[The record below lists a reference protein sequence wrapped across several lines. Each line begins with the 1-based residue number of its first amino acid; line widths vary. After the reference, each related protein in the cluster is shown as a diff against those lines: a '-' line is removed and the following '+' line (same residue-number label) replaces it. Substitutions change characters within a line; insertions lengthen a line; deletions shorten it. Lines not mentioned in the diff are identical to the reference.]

1 MAPRRRTGRNAGA
14 AATLAVLLAAQA
26 GLPAAR
32 AEGVAAAGPGAAAV
46 TPPPAITTIPDAPQD
61 PSKDTARQNAPKDA
75 TRAGIDV
82 LTPGSDGFKPVTVAP
97 DPADAPK
104 PAAATEPARP
114 DAAPAQPASLPGNAA
129 PAETSP
135 APAEAAVPAL
145 PPPAPG
151 DPVAEVVAARLADP
165 NFTLIRRLNTKQREA
180 MQAFYALGAFK
191 SVWLTETGWSDAAKA
206 VIARLQAAGEDG
218 LDPLAYPI
226 PLLDPPHA
234 KPADRAEAD
243 LKLSAAAV
251 LYARDARGGRIE
263 PSRLSRFITPKLD
276 LPSADAVLTRLTPAG
291 SGAGGLLQ
299 AYNPGQPGYLALKAK
314 LASLRAQQPNRAVP
328 MVRLPKGPAL
338 KTGMRDP
345 RVPLIRARF
354 GLGGATDATAY
365 DEGVATA
372 VASFQRQRGMKA
384 SGVLDPATVAALAGP
399 APDRQEADL
408 LANMERWRWMPTD
421 LGRTHVFVNI
431 PEYKVR
437 VIRDGRVLD
446 EARVIVGKPDSPTP
460 IFSGEMTYAVVNPS
474 WTVPPSILKSQFLP
488 GLARDP
494 NYAARLGYQVVKRG
508 NGIAIRQPPGERNA
522 LGFIKFMFPND
533 HAVYLHDTPNRSLF
547 SRSERALSHGC
558 VRVDD
563 PFRFAQ
569 VVLGPR
575 WPTER
580 LKTLIG
586 KGERTVMLPEKLP
599 VHLAYFTLEA
609 DGSGPLRSLPDLY
622 GINARVKVALGLSTE
637 ALPPEAGH
645 KPKVAGS
652 RPAATPPGHPGAAPR
667 PHRDLAQQQ
676 QAAPRQ
682 SPRRPVAT
690 ATEPVEPAA
699 VQPAPDYFGE
709 TGAIRRG
716 WW

>member
-1 MAPRRRTGRNAGA
+1 MAPRRRIGRSAGA
-14 AATLAVLLAAQA
+14 AAALTVLLAAQP
-26 GLPAAR
+26 GLAR
-32 AEGVAAAGPGAAAV
+32 AEGPAAAPEAGGAVASVPA
-46 TPPPAITTIPDAPQD
+46 TATAPAITTIPDNPAPPLPD
-61 PSKDTARQNAPKDA
+61 AGPPKVATAPVAHEAAPEAAPIQPA
-75 TRAGIDV
+75 T
-82 LTPGSDGFKPVTVAP
+82 LPGT
-97 DPADAPK
+97 
-104 PAAATEPARP
+104 
-114 DAAPAQPASLPGNAA
+114 AAPAPSAETPPA
-129 PAETSP
+129 PAET
-135 APAEAAVPAL
+135 AAPAL

-165 NFTLIRRLNTKQREA
+165 NFSLIRRLGTKQREA

-191 SVWLTETGWSDAAKA
+191 SVWLAESGWSDAAKA

-234 KPADRAEAD
+234 TAADRAEAD

-251 LYARDARGGRIE
+251 LYARDARGGRLE

-291 SGAGGLLQ
+291 ASAGALLQ
-299 AYNPGQPGYLALKAK
+299 AFNPGQPGYLALKAK
-314 LASLRAQQPNRAVP
+314 LSAIRAQQPNRAVP

-338 KTGMRDP
+338 RTGMRDA

-354 GLGGATDATAY
+354 GISGASDATAY

-372 VASFQRQRGMKA
+372 VASFQRERGMKA

-399 APDRQEADL
+399 SPGKQEADL
-408 LANMERWRWMPTD
+408 LANMERWRWLPAD
-421 LGRTHVFVNI
+421 LGRTHVLVNI

-446 EARVIVGKPDSPTP
+446 ESRVIVGKPESPTP

-609 DGSGPLRSLPDLY
+609 DSTGTLRSLPDLY
-622 GINARVKVALGLSTE
+622 GVNARVKVALGLSNE
-637 ALPPEAGH
+637 PLPAEAGQ
-645 KPKVAGS
+645 KPKPAPKPPVATHHRDVAQQG
-652 RPAATPPGHPGAAPR
+652 GAPR
-667 PHRDLAQQQ
+667 PA
-676 QAAPRQ
+676 
-682 SPRRPVAT
+682 SRRPVAT
-690 ATEPVEPAA
+690 ATPSEEPAV

>member
-32 AEGVAAAGPGAAAV
+32 AEGVAAAAPGAVAT
-46 TPPPAITTIPDAPQD
+46 TPPPAITTIPDVP
-61 PSKDTARQNAPKDA
+61 KDSSGKDA

-82 LTPGSDGFKPVTVAP
+82 LPPGPDSFKPVTAVP

-104 PAAATEPARP
+104 PASTTEPAPVLP
-114 DAAPAQPASLPGNAA
+114 DSAPTQPASLPGN
-129 PAETSP
+129 P
-135 APAEAAVPAL
+135 APAEAAPAPAEAAAPAL

-291 SGAGGLLQ
+291 AAAGGLLQ

-408 LANMERWRWMPTD
+408 LANMERWRWLPAD

-431 PEYKVR
+431 PEYNVR

-652 RPAATPPGHPGAAPR
+652 RPAATPPGHPGTAPR

-676 QAAPRQ
+676 QAAPRP

-690 ATEPVEPAA
+690 ATEPEEPAV

>member
-1 MAPRRRTGRNAGA
+1 MAPRRRTGRNTGA

-26 GLPAAR
+26 SLPGAR
-32 AEGVAAAGPGAAAV
+32 AEGAAAAPAAGAAIASV
-46 TPPPAITTIPDAPQD
+46 PAPGSSDPGSPAPAITTIPDSPASLPADAGAQKPAAAVPESVPVQPAALPGAPVPD
-61 PSKDTARQNAPKDA
+61 APVPA
-75 TRAGIDV
+75 
-82 LTPGSDGFKPVTVAP
+82 
-97 DPADAPK
+97 PADAP
-104 PAAATEPARP
+104 
-114 DAAPAQPASLPGNAA
+114 AAPVESAA
-129 PAETSP
+129 
-135 APAEAAVPAL
+135 PAL

-165 NFTLIRRLNTKQREA
+165 SFSLIRRLTPKQREA

-191 SVWLTETGWSDAAKA
+191 SVWLTEAGWSDAAKA

-234 KPADRAEAD
+234 KPADLAEAD

-251 LYARDARGGRIE
+251 LYARDARGGRLE

-276 LPSADAVLTRLTPAG
+276 LPGADAVLTRLTPAG
-291 SGAGGLLQ
+291 SNAGSLLQ
-299 AYNPGQPGYLALKAK
+299 AYNPGQPGYLGLKAK

-338 KTGMRDP
+338 KAGMRDA

-354 GLGGATDATAY
+354 GLGGASDATAY

-372 VASFQRQRGMKA
+372 VASFQRERGMKA

-399 APDRQEADL
+399 APGKQEADL
-408 LANMERWRWMPTD
+408 LANMERWRWLPSD

-586 KGERTVMLPEKLP
+586 KGERTVMLPEKIP

-609 DGSGPLRSLPDLY
+609 DQTGTLRSLPDLY

-637 ALPPEAGH
+637 ALPAEAGQ
-645 KPKVAGS
+645 KPKAKP
-652 RPAATPPGHPGAAPR
+652 PAATPHPHRDVAQGAPR
-667 PHRDLAQQQ
+667 PA
-676 QAAPRQ
+676 
-682 SPRRPVAT
+682 PRRPVAT
-690 ATEPVEPAA
+690 ATVPEEPAV

>member
-14 AATLAVLLAAQA
+14 AATLAVLLAAQS
-26 GLPAAR
+26 GLPGAR
-32 AEGVAAAGPGAAAV
+32 AEGVAPATGAAVASV
-46 TPPPAITTIPDAPQD
+46 PAPGSSAPAITTIPDTPAP
-61 PSKDTARQNAPKDA
+61 TEAAAPAKA
-75 TRAGIDV
+75 APEAV
-82 LTPGSDGFKPVTVAP
+82 PVQPAALPGAP
-97 DPADAPK
+97 MPAPADAP
-104 PAAATEPARP
+104 
-114 DAAPAQPASLPGNAA
+114 AAPVESAA
-129 PAETSP
+129 
-135 APAEAAVPAL
+135 PAL

-151 DPVAEVVAARLADP
+151 DPVAEAVAARLADP
-165 NFTLIRRLNTKQREA
+165 NASLIRRLTTKQREA

-206 VIARLQAAGEDG
+206 VIARLQAADEDG

-251 LYARDARGGRIE
+251 LYARDARGGRLE

-276 LPSADAVLTRLTPAG
+276 LPGADAVLTRLTPAG
-291 SGAGGLLQ
+291 SNAGALLQ
-299 AYNPGQPGYLALKAK
+299 AYNPAQAGYLALKAK
-314 LASLRAQQPNRAVP
+314 LAALRTQQPNRAVP

-354 GLGGATDATAY
+354 GLSGASDATAY

-372 VASFQRQRGMKA
+372 VSSFQRERGLKA
-384 SGVLDPATVAALAGP
+384 SGVLDPATVAALAGT
-399 APDRQEADL
+399 APGKQEADL
-408 LANMERWRWMPTD
+408 LANMERWRWLPAD

-431 PEYKVR
+431 PEFKVR
-437 VIRDGRVLD
+437 VVRDGRILD
-446 EARVIVGKPDSPTP
+446 ESRVIVGKPESPTP

-494 NYAARLGYQVVKRG
+494 NYAARLGYEVVRRG

-547 SRSERALSHGC
+547 SRTERALSHGC

-609 DGSGPLRSLPDLY
+609 DSTGSLRSLPDLY
-622 GINARVKVALGLSTE
+622 GVNARVKVALGLSTE
-637 ALPPEAGH
+637 ALPAEAGQ
-645 KPKVAGS
+645 KPKPAPKPPTAAPHPHRDVAEG
-652 RPAATPPGHPGAAPR
+652 APR
-667 PHRDLAQQQ
+667 PA
-676 QAAPRQ
+676 
-682 SPRRPVAT
+682 PRRPVAN
-690 ATEPVEPAA
+690 ATVPDEPAV

>member
-1 MAPRRRTGRNAGA
+1 MAPKRRTGRNVGA
-14 AATLAVLLAAQA
+14 AATLAVLLAAQP
-26 GLPAAR
+26 GQPGAR
-32 AEGVAAAGPGAAAV
+32 AEGVAVVATTGEAAASAAA
-46 TPPPAITTIPDAPQD
+46 PLPAVTTIPDRAAAASPPEAALPKAEAPKVEAPKVD
-61 PSKDTARQNAPKDA
+61 PSKAATAAVSPEAVPA
-75 TRAGIDV
+75 T
-82 LTPGSDGFKPVTVAP
+82 P
-97 DPADAPK
+97 
-104 PAAATEPARP
+104 PAAASPPAP
-114 DAAPAQPASLPGNAA
+114 EAPAA
-129 PAETSP
+129 PAEAS
-135 APAEAAVPAL
+135 APAL

-165 NFTLIRRLNTKQREA
+165 AFTLIRRLNAKQREA

-191 SVWLTETGWSDAAKA
+191 SVWLTESGWSDAAKA

-234 KPADRAEAD
+234 TAADRAEAD

-251 LYARDARGGRIE
+251 LYARDARGARLE

-276 LPSADAVLTRLTPAG
+276 LPGADAVLTRLTPAG
-291 SGAGGLLQ
+291 TNAGTLLQ
-299 AYNPGQPGYLALKAK
+299 AYNPAQPGYLALKAK

-338 KTGMRDP
+338 KAGMRDA

-354 GLGGATDATAY
+354 GLTGAQDATAY

-372 VASFQRQRGMKA
+372 VASFQRQRGLKA

-399 APDRQEADL
+399 SPDRQEADL
-408 LANMERWRWMPTD
+408 LANMERWRWLPAD

-533 HAVYLHDTPNRSLF
+533 HAVYLHDTPNRTLF

-569 VVLGPR
+569 MVLGPR

-580 LKTLIG
+580 LKGLIG
-586 KGERTVMLPEKLP
+586 KGERTVMLPEKIP

-609 DGSGPLRSLPDLY
+609 DGTGALRSLPDLY
-622 GINARVKVALGLSTE
+622 GVNARVKVALGLSNE

-645 KPKVAGS
+645 KPKVAK
-652 RPAATPPGHPGAAPR
+652 PAGTPSGAPAAAPR
-667 PHRDLAQQQ
+667 RDRDLAQQQ
-676 QAAPRQ
+676 AAPRPA
-682 SPRRPVAT
+682 PRRPVAT
-690 ATEPVEPAA
+690 ATEPQEPAV

>member
-1 MAPRRRTGRNAGA
+1 GA
-14 AATLAVLLAAQA
+14 ERIEGLDRLALFGVQAADQ
-26 GLPAAR
+26 
-32 AEGVAAAGPGAAAV
+32 AEGRVGE
-46 TPPPAITTIPDAPQD
+46 AI
-61 PSKDTARQNAPKDA
+61 
-75 TRAGIDV
+75 
-82 LTPGSDGFKPVTVAP
+82 
-97 DPADAPK
+97 
-104 PAAATEPARP
+104 
-114 DAAPAQPASLPGNAA
+114 
-129 PAETSP
+129 
-135 APAEAAVPAL
+135 
-145 PPPAPG
+145 
-151 DPVAEVVAARLADP
+151 
-165 NFTLIRRLNTKQREA
+165 
-180 MQAFYALGAFK
+180 QAFYALGAFK
-191 SVWLTETGWSDAAKA
+191 AVWLTDSGWTDAAKA

-234 KPADRAEAD
+234 RPADRAEAD

-276 LPSADAVLTRLTPAG
+276 LPAADAVLTRLTPAG
-291 SGAGGLLQ
+291 SDAGALLQ
-299 AYNPGQPGYLALKAK
+299 GYNPAQAGYLGLKAK

-338 KTGMRDP
+338 KTGMHDA

-354 GLGGATDATAY
+354 GISGAADATAY

-372 VASFQRQRGMKA
+372 VASFQRERGLKA
-384 SGVLDPATVAALAGP
+384 SGILDQATVAALAGP
-399 APDRQEADL
+399 APDKQEADL
-408 LANMERWRWMPTD
+408 LANMERWRWLPAD
-421 LGRTHVFVNI
+421 LGRTHIFVNI
-431 PEYKVR
+431 PEFKVR

-446 EARVIVGKPDSPTP
+446 ESRTIVGKVESPTP

-508 NGIAIRQPPGERNA
+508 NSIAIRQPPGERNA

-609 DGSGPLRSLPDLY
+609 DPNGGLRSLPDLY
-622 GINARVKVALGLSTE
+622 GVNARVKVALGLSTE
-637 ALPPEAGH
+637 ALPPEPGQ

-652 RPAATPPGHPGAAPR
+652 KPTGKPTGTAAGRT
-667 PHRDLAQQQ
+667 RDLAQQQ
-676 QAAPRQ
+676 AAPRPT
-682 SPRRPVAT
+682 PRRPAAAANDVG
-690 ATEPVEPAA
+690 EPAI

>member
-1 MAPRRRTGRNAGA
+1 MAPRRRTGRTTGA
-14 AATLAVLLAAQA
+14 AATLAVLLAAQP
-26 GLPAAR
+26 GLSGAR
-32 AEGVAAAGPGAAAV
+32 AEGMAASPAPVAGAPAPGSPVPAIAAIPD
-46 TPPPAITTIPDAPQD
+46 TPPPA
-61 PSKDTARQNAPKDA
+61 
-75 TRAGIDV
+75 
-82 LTPGSDGFKPVTVAP
+82 AP
-97 DPADAPK
+97 DPAPTPAPEAAPVQ
-104 PAAATEPARP
+104 PAA
-114 DAAPAQPASLPGNAA
+114 LPGTA
-129 PAETSP
+129 SP
-135 APAEAAVPAL
+135 PAEAPPAPVESAAPAL

-165 NFTLIRRLNTKQREA
+165 SFSLIRRLTTKQREA

-251 LYARDARGGRIE
+251 LYARDARGGRLE

-276 LPSADAVLTRLTPAG
+276 LPGADVVLTRLSPAG
-291 SGAGGLLQ
+291 ANAGALLQ
-299 AYNPGQPGYLALKAK
+299 AYNPAQSGYLALKAK

-354 GLGGATDATAY
+354 GLSGASDATAY

-372 VASFQRQRGMKA
+372 VASFQRERGMKA
-384 SGVLDPATVAALAGP
+384 SGVLDPATVAALAGSTP
-399 APDRQEADL
+399 GKQEADL
-408 LANMERWRWMPTD
+408 LANMERWRWLPAD
-421 LGRTHVFVNI
+421 LGRTHIFVNI

-437 VIRDGRVLD
+437 VVRDGRVLD
-446 EARVIVGKPDSPTP
+446 ESRVIVGKPESPTP

-494 NYAARLGYQVVKRG
+494 NYAARLGYEVVRRG

-547 SRSERALSHGC
+547 ARSERALSHGC

-569 VVLGPR
+569 VVLGSH
-575 WPTER
+575 WPEER
-580 LKTLIG
+580 LKKLIG

-609 DGSGPLRSLPDLY
+609 DQTGGLRSLPDLY
-622 GINARVKVALGLSTE
+622 GVNARVKVALGLSTE
-637 ALPPEAGH
+637 ALPVEASQ
-645 KPKVAGS
+645 KPKAPKP
-652 RPAATPPGHPGAAPR
+652 PAATPH
-667 PHRDLAQQQ
+667 PHRDLAEG
-676 QAAPRQ
+676 APRPRPA
-682 SPRRPVAT
+682 PRRPVAT
-690 ATEPVEPAA
+690 ATVPEEPAV

>member
-1 MAPRRRTGRNAGA
+1 MPGPVAGVTA
-14 AATLAVLLAAQA
+14 
-26 GLPAAR
+26 
-32 AEGVAAAGPGAAAV
+32 
-46 TPPPAITTIPDAPQD
+46 TPPPAITTIPDAAK
-61 PSKDTARQNAPKDA
+61 PSPEVPRSEIPRSEVTKPEVPTPSADGKAGDAAKPASASAEPTSVPPEAAPVQPAALPGTAAPA
-75 TRAGIDV
+75 
-82 LTPGSDGFKPVTVAP
+82 
-97 DPADAPK
+97 PADAGPA
-104 PAAATEPARP
+104 PTEAAA
-114 DAAPAQPASLPGNAA
+114 
-129 PAETSP
+129 
-135 APAEAAVPAL
+135 PAL

-165 NFTLIRRLNTKQREA
+165 NFSLIRRLNTKQREA

-191 SVWLTETGWSDAAKA
+191 SVWLTDTGWSDAAKA

-234 KPADRAEAD
+234 TPADRAEAD

-251 LYARDARGGRIE
+251 LYARDARGGRLD
-263 PSRLSRFITPKLD
+263 PARLSRFITPKLD
-276 LPSADAVLTRLTPAG
+276 LASADAVLTRLTPAG
-291 SGAGGLLQ
+291 ANAGALLQ

-338 KTGMRDP
+338 KTGMRDA

-354 GLGGATDATAY
+354 GIGGAQDATAY

-408 LANMERWRWMPTD
+408 LANMERWRWLPAD

-431 PEYKVR
+431 PEFKVR

-446 EARVIVGKPDSPTP
+446 EARTIVGKPDSPTP

-580 LKTLIG
+580 LKGLIG
-586 KGERTVMLPEKLP
+586 KGERTVMLPEKIP

-609 DGSGPLRSLPDLY
+609 DANGTLRSLPDLY
-622 GINARVKVALGLSTE
+622 GVNARVKVALGLSNE

-645 KPKVAGS
+645 KPKVAG
-652 RPAATPPGHPGAAPR
+652 PKPTTVKPTTAPGAAPR
-667 PHRDLAQQQ
+667 PSRDLAQH
-676 QAAPRQ
+676 Q
-682 SPRRPVAT
+682 SPTHRPAPRRPVAT
-690 ATEPVEPAA
+690 ATEAEEPAA

>member
-1 MAPRRRTGRNAGA
+1 MAPKRRTGRNVGA
-14 AATLAVLLAAQA
+14 AATLAVLLAAQP
-26 GLPAAR
+26 GQPGAR
-32 AEGVAAAGPGAAAV
+32 AEGVAAVATTGEAAASAAA
-46 TPPPAITTIPDAPQD
+46 PPPAVTTIPDRAAAASP
-61 PSKDTARQNAPKDA
+61 PEATFPKAEAPK
-75 TRAGIDV
+75 V
-82 LTPGSDGFKPVTVAP
+82 EAP
-97 DPADAPK
+97 KVEPPKVEAPK
-104 PAAATEPARP
+104 PDVTKAATAAVSPEAVPAMPPAAASPPAP
-114 DAAPAQPASLPGNAA
+114 EAPA
-129 PAETSP
+129 
-135 APAEAAVPAL
+135 APAEAAAPAL

-151 DPVAEVVAARLADP
+151 DPVAEVVAGRLADP
-165 NFTLIRRLNTKQREA
+165 AFTLIRRLNAKQREA

-191 SVWLTETGWSDAAKA
+191 SVWLTESGWSDAAKA
-206 VIARLQAAGEDG
+206 VIARLQTAGEDG

-234 KPADRAEAD
+234 TAADRAEAD

-251 LYARDARGGRIE
+251 LYARDARGARLE

-276 LPSADAVLTRLTPAG
+276 LPGADAVLTRLTPAG
-291 SGAGGLLQ
+291 TNAGTLLQ
-299 AYNPGQPGYLALKAK
+299 AYNPAQPGYLALKAK

-338 KTGMRDP
+338 KAGMRDA

-354 GLGGATDATAY
+354 GLTGAQDATAY

-372 VASFQRQRGMKA
+372 VASFQRQRGLKA

-399 APDRQEADL
+399 SPDRQEADL
-408 LANMERWRWMPTD
+408 LANMERWRWLPAD

-533 HAVYLHDTPNRSLF
+533 HAVYLHDTPNRTLF

-580 LKTLIG
+580 LKGLIG
-586 KGERTVMLPEKLP
+586 KGERTVMLPEKIP

-609 DGSGPLRSLPDLY
+609 DGTGALRSLPDLY
-622 GINARVKVALGLSTE
+622 GVNARVKVALGLSNE

-645 KPKVAGS
+645 KPKVAKPAGTPS
-652 RPAATPPGHPGAAPR
+652 GAPAAAPRRDRDVAQHQAAPR
-667 PHRDLAQQQ
+667 PA
-676 QAAPRQ
+676 
-682 SPRRPVAT
+682 PRRPVAT
-690 ATEPVEPAA
+690 ATEPQEPAV

>member
-1 MAPRRRTGRNAGA
+1 
-14 AATLAVLLAAQA
+14 
-26 GLPAAR
+26 
-32 AEGVAAAGPGAAAV
+32 
-46 TPPPAITTIPDAPQD
+46 
-61 PSKDTARQNAPKDA
+61 
-75 TRAGIDV
+75 
-82 LTPGSDGFKPVTVAP
+82 
-97 DPADAPK
+97 
-104 PAAATEPARP
+104 
-114 DAAPAQPASLPGNAA
+114 
-129 PAETSP
+129 
-135 APAEAAVPAL
+135 
-145 PPPAPG
+145 
-151 DPVAEVVAARLADP
+151 
-165 NFTLIRRLNTKQREA
+165 
-180 MQAFYALGAFK
+180 
-191 SVWLTETGWSDAAKA
+191 
-206 VIARLQAAGEDG
+206 
-218 LDPLAYPI
+218 
-226 PLLDPPHA
+226 
-234 KPADRAEAD
+234 ADRAEAD

-251 LYARDARGGRIE
+251 LYARDARGGRLE

-276 LPSADAVLTRLTPAG
+276 LAPADGVLTRLTPAG
-291 SGAGGLLQ
+291 SGAGALLQ
-299 AYNPGQPGYLALKAK
+299 AYNPSQPGYLALKAK
-314 LASLRAQQPNRAVP
+314 LASLRAQQPNRSVP

-338 KTGMRDP
+338 KAGMRDP

-354 GLGGATDATAY
+354 GISGAQDATAY

-372 VASFQRQRGMKA
+372 VASFQRERGLKA

-399 APDRQEADL
+399 SPGKQEADI
-408 LANMERWRWMPTD
+408 LANMERWRWLPAD

-437 VIRDGRVLD
+437 VVRDGRVLD
-446 EARVIVGKPDSPTP
+446 EARTIVGKPDSPTP

-533 HAVYLHDTPNRSLF
+533 HAVYLHDTPNRTLF

-569 VVLGPR
+569 AVLGPR

-580 LKTLIG
+580 LKALIG

-609 DGSGPLRSLPDLY
+609 DSTGALRSLPDLY
-622 GINARVKVALGLSTE
+622 GVNARVKVALGLSTE

-645 KPKVAGS
+645 KPKG
-652 RPAATPPGHPGAAPR
+652 PAPKPPGAA

-676 QAAPRQ
+676 PAPRPA
-682 SPRRPVAT
+682 PRRPVAT
-690 ATEPVEPAA
+690 ATEPGEPVV
-699 VQPAPDYFGE
+699 VQPPPDDYGE

>member
-1 MAPRRRTGRNAGA
+1 MAPRRRTGRKAGA
-14 AATLAVLLAAQA
+14 AATLAVLLAAQS
-26 GLPAAR
+26 GLPGAR
-32 AEGVAAAGPGAAAV
+32 AEGVAAMPGPVAAV
-46 TPPPAITTIPDAPQD
+46 PASSPPAITAIPDG
-61 PSKDTARQNAPKDA
+61 T
-75 TRAGIDV
+75 
-82 LTPGSDGFKPVTVAP
+82 KPVTE
-97 DPADAPK
+97 APK
-104 PAAATEPARP
+104 PEAAKPSGDGKAGDAQKPASAAADPAP
-114 DAAPAQPASLPGNAA
+114 VPPETVPAALPG
-129 PAETSP
+129 TT
-135 APAEAAVPAL
+135 APAEAGPAPTEAAAPAL

-165 NFTLIRRLNTKQREA
+165 SFSLIRRLTPKQREA

-191 SVWLTETGWSDAAKA
+191 SVWLTETGWSEAAKA
-206 VIARLQAAGEDG
+206 VIARLQAADEDG

-251 LYARDARGGRIE
+251 LYARDARGGRLE

-291 SGAGGLLQ
+291 SRAGALLQ

-314 LASLRAQQPNRAVP
+314 LAALRAQQPNRAVP

-338 KTGMRDP
+338 KTGMRDA

-354 GLGGATDATAY
+354 GIGGAEDATAY

-372 VASFQRQRGMKA
+372 VASFQRQRGLKA

-408 LANMERWRWMPTD
+408 LANMERWRWLPAD

-431 PEYKVR
+431 PEFKVR
-437 VIRDGRVLD
+437 VIRDGRVID
-446 EARVIVGKPDSPTP
+446 ENRTIVGKPDSPTP

-508 NGIAIRQPPGERNA
+508 NSIAIRQPPGERNA

-580 LKTLIG
+580 LKALIG
-586 KGERTVMLPEKLP
+586 KGERTVMLPEKIP

-609 DGSGPLRSLPDLY
+609 DANGTLRSLPDLY
-622 GINARVKVALGLSTE
+622 GVNARVKVALGLSNE

-645 KPKVAGS
+645 KPKVAGPKPS
-652 RPAATPPGHPGAAPR
+652 PAPGAAPR
-667 PHRDLAQQQ
+667 PTRDLAQQQ
-676 QAAPRQ
+676 PAHRPA
-682 SPRRPVAT
+682 PRRPVAT
-690 ATEPVEPAA
+690 ATEAEEPVL